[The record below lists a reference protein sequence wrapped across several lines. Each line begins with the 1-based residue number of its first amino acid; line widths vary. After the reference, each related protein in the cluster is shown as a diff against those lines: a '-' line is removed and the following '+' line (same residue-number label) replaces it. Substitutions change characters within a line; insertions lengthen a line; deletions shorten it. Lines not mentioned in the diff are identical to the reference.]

1 MSIDYRTNSLYKK
14 GRVTIASYLVNSLY
28 LGTEYIKNLTEIYD
42 KNEAAISIWFEWF
55 SSKCMQLFEFFILSS
70 LPPTDKKIYLRNIQ
84 LFVVEIYF
92 SGAKIYVEYEYI
104 PYL

>member
-42 KNEAAISIWFEWF
+42 KNEAAISI
-55 SSKCMQLFEFFILSS
+55 
-70 LPPTDKKIYLRNIQ
+70 
-84 LFVVEIYF
+84 
-92 SGAKIYVEYEYI
+92 
-104 PYL
+104 